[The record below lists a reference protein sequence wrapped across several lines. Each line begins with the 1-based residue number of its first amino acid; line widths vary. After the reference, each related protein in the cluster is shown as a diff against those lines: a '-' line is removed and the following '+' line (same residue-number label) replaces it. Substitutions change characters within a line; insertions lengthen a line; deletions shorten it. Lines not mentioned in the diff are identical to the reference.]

1 MISLHSVIIV
11 LRQFRARQATDDDRL
26 SPEVDGPQRSM
37 TQCRSFTQGRWDTQ
51 FWRELSSSASCDR
64 SELRGPMD
72 GIWSLARYIA
82 GPPITRDQEDFTAG
96 GSIFHPVYWPGR
108 E

>member
-1 MISLHSVIIV
+1 MPLAAHLGPLRHSV
-11 LRQFRARQATDDDRL
+11 LAGTLD
-26 SPEVDGPQRSM
+26 
-37 TQCRSFTQGRWDTQ
+37 
-51 FWRELSSSASCDR
+51 SASCDR

-96 GSIFHPVYWPGR
+96 GSIFHPVY
-108 E
+108 